1 MASDQ
6 SLVEFIADQMQA
18 AGNISYRKM
27 FGEYAVYCDGKVVAL
42 ICDNQLFVKPTQ
54 AGRSYIG
61 NVREAPPYP
70 GAKMYFLIEDA
81 YEDPEW
87 VSGLIRQTAK
97 ELPFPKPKRPRK
109 RIKK

>member
-27 FGEYAVYCDGKVVAL
+27 FGEYAVYCDGKVVTL

-70 GAKMYFLIEDA
+70 KAKMYFLIEDA

-97 ELPFPKPKRPRK
+97 ELPVPKPKRLRK